1 MSKKDYAVYYVIVA
15 AIFWGMIG
23 IFVKGLKEIGFEP
36 MEIVAIRAI
45 STSLILVFFGLLSK
59 RDSLRVTWRS
69 VPFFI
74 GTGILSI
81 VFFNWCY
88 FYSMDK
94 LSISTAVI
102 LLYTA
107 PIFVVLLSSI
117 FLNEKLTLKKLALV
131 LLTVVGCGF
140 VTGIDSS
147 GMESNQ
153 LIGYLIGLGA
163 GLGYAMYS
171 IFGKFALKKH
181 SSFTVTTYTFI
192 FASIALIPV
201 TKLWEKKSLF
211 LHSDVFFHIF
221 GLCII
226 STIAAYLFYTAGLNK
241 MESSKASL
249 LSTIEPVAAMGV
261 GLFVFNESLDIFQWI
276 GAILIL
282 SAVAIF
288 SIPSKLKVSWESSS
302 L

>member
-1 MSKKDYAVYYVIVA
+1 MSKKDYAIFYIIIA

-23 IFVKGLKEIGFEP
+23 IFVKGLKEIGFES

-45 STSLILVFFGLLSK
+45 STSVILVVYGLLTN
-59 RDSLRVTWRS
+59 RGSLIVSWKS
-69 VPFFI
+69 VPSFI
-74 GTGILSI
+74 GTGIFSI

-88 FYSMDK
+88 FYSMDN

-117 FLNEKLTLKKLALV
+117 FLNEKLTLKKLTLV
-131 LLTVVGCGF
+131 VITVIGCAF
-140 VTGIDSS
+140 VTGLDSTRIDSDHI
-147 GMESNQ
+147 
-153 LIGYLIGLGA
+153 LGYLIGLGA

-171 IFGKFALKKH
+171 IFGKFALKMH

-192 FASIALIPV
+192 FAAIALIPF
-201 TKLWEKKSLF
+201 TRLWEKKSLF
-211 LHSDVFFHIF
+211 FNLEVYLHIF

-226 STIAAYLFYTAGLNK
+226 STIAAYLLYTAGLNR

-249 LSTIEPVAAMGV
+249 LSTIEPVAAMCV
-261 GLFVFNESLDIFQWI
+261 GFFVFNESLDMYQWI

-282 SAVAIF
+282 SAVALF
-288 SIPSKLKVSWESSS
+288 SIPYRARVKSILK
-302 L
+302 